1 MSSVGFAAVV
11 GSHLHN
17 AEADI
22 VELDDEVDDAD
33 VHVCTEVDVSG
44 P

>member
-1 MSSVGFAAVV
+1 MSSVGFAAVA

-22 VELDDEVDDAD
+22 VELEDEVDDGD
-33 VHVCTEVDVSG
+33 VHACTEAAVNE